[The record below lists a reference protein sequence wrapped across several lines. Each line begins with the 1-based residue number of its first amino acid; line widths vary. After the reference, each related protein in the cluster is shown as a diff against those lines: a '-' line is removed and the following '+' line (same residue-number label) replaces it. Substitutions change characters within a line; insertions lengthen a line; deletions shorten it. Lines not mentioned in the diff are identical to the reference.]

1 MIRWAQ
7 IFKEISWKMKHVQE
21 RTREF
26 IVVPMGRIC
35 GEPSDR
41 CCFITTNFVRYL
53 ELSYEWQTKELL

>member
-1 MIRWAQ
+1 
-7 IFKEISWKMKHVQE
+7 MKHVQE

-41 CCFITTNFVRYL
+41 CRFIMTNFVRYL
-53 ELSYEWQTKELL
+53 ERSYEWQTKELM